1 MSQDNDDSEAGTK
14 SGLIGE
20 EEGGEDVTPRQNLIA
35 AMIIG
40 AIAVLAIVLA
50 LRLPIPQDIPT
61 APGLLPFLA
70 GLSLFCMALGLG
82 VMAVRDGGARDFLG
96 RFQNLRGFFEDM
108 ERRRTVLLFAIV
120 SAYVVLVDRFGF
132 EWRLPIGD
140 FELRFTGYELFSIL
154 TLVVILRIF
163 WRRPIPHCFAVSS
176 VMVIALASVFRYVF
190 RTLLPGL
197 G

>member
-1 MSQDNDDSEAGTK
+1 MSSDNDDSEPGTR

-40 AIAVLAIVLA
+40 AIALLAMILA
-50 LRLPIPQDIPT
+50 ALLQIPQNFYS

-70 GLSLFCMALGLG
+70 GLSLFCMAVGLG

-96 RFQNLRGFFEDM
+96 QFATLRGFFEDV

-120 SAYVVLVDRFGF
+120 TAYIVLVDRVAF
-132 EWRLPIGD
+132 EWRVPVGD
-140 FELRFTGYELFSIL
+140 FDLRFTGYELFSIL
-154 TLVVILRIF
+154 SLALILRIF
-163 WRRPIPHCFAVSS
+163 WRGPVPHCFAVSFG
-176 VMVIALASVFRYVF
+176 MVIALASVFRYVF

>member
-1 MSQDNDDSEAGTK
+1 MSHDNDDSDAGGT

-35 AMIIG
+35 AIIIA
-40 AIAVLAIVLA
+40 AIALLAMILA
-50 LRLPIPQDIPT
+50 LLLQVPQNFYS

-70 GLSLFCMALGLG
+70 GLSLFCMAAGLG

-96 RFQNLRGFFEDM
+96 QFANLRGFFEDV
-108 ERRRTVLLFAIV
+108 ERRRTLLLFAIV
-120 SAYVVLVDRFGF
+120 TGYVVLVDQIGF
-132 EWRLPIGD
+132 EWRVPVGD
-140 FELRFTGYELFSIL
+140 FEIRFTGYELFSIL
-154 TLVVILRIF
+154 SLALILRIF
-163 WRRPIPHCFAVSS
+163 WRRPVPHCFAVSFG
-176 VMVIALASVFRYVF
+176 MVIALASVFRYVF